1 MSLDRLVVD
10 VATQEEKQEEKG
22 EREEEKDKEEEEGDE
37 KRRKLRRIFCQ
48 TFSKQPAMDI
58 DWVRS

>member
-10 VATQEEKQEEKG
+10 VATQEEKQEEKE
-22 EREEEKDKEEEEGDE
+22 EREEEKEEEEKGEGE
-37 KRRKLRRIFCQ
+37 KKRKMRSIFCK